1 MAVSHSA
8 VPGPDQGNQAHQN
21 PAGRRRQPPGRS
33 PQPLAQQGESA
44 IQKQAG
50 QRQCQHPA
58 QGHLLPGEGPQQH
71 ICRDTHQY
79 GHPAEAQH
87 LQGRHHPGGDLEGPG
102 PLPNAGLQVLPGSQQ
117 GEGGIEQGRKQ
128 EQGRCQRAGG
138 TGPQKAPTAG
148 TGPRSAGTRP
158 NSPPRQT
165 AARGGRC
172 AAKPPAAPGQRR
184 PGGAGLHLESGNG
197 PLFSASV
204 GMEIF

>member
-1 MAVSHSA
+1 SNPGRGQQAEHYGGDGRQPLRR
-8 VPGPDQGNQAHQN
+8 PGPDQGNQAHQN

-138 TGPQKAPTAG
+138 TGHKKRRQQAQ
-148 TGPRSAGTRP
+148 GPDQQG
-158 NSPPRQT
+158 
-165 AARGGRC
+165 
-172 AAKPPAAPGQRR
+172 
-184 PGGAGLHLESGNG
+184 
-197 PLFSASV
+197 
-204 GMEIF
+204 